1 MSQGQR
7 GPGEVGELQGEEA
20 VAGTVASVELR
31 VGRSEADRRT
41 GPGER
46 WWDGAPWREVK
57 RSGEEFL
64 WEGGPAEFAPGLD
77 VGDEKRRGPQMAARC
92 AAEWP
97 EGPFTV
103 LEVLPSGTDAGC
115 GLRVSLWL

>member
-1 MSQGQR
+1 
-7 GPGEVGELQGEEA
+7 
-20 VAGTVASVELR
+20 
-31 VGRSEADRRT
+31 
-41 GPGER
+41 
-46 WWDGAPWREVK
+46 
-57 RSGEEFL
+57 
-64 WEGGPAEFAPGLD
+64 
-77 VGDEKRRGPQMAARC
+77 MAARC